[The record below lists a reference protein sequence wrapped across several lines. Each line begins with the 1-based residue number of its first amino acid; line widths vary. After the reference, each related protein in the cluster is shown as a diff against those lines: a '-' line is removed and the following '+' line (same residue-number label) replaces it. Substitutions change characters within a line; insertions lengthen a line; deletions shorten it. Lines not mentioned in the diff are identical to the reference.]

1 MLGRERTKDVAR
13 SRLSSV
19 LREDRTTVTARDLA
33 LMQLDVL
40 AALTV
45 PGDGARRGEHHRR
58 PRPAD
63 REDPTGVQRAR
74 ALGQAPALSGS
85 RGRENGAVIK
95 NLQSVQKRLQFFP
108 LCCIIQYKNQ

>member
-40 AALTV
+40 AALSGYLEIERDEANTTV
-45 PGDGARRGEHHRR
+45 ARDRLTGKTFLEFSVPVRSVKRR
-58 PRPAD
+58 R
-63 REDPTGVQRAR
+63 
-74 ALGQAPALSGS
+74 
-85 RGRENGAVIK
+85 
-95 NLQSVQKRLQFFP
+95 
-108 LCCIIQYKNQ
+108 

>member
-40 AALTV
+40 AALSGYLEMERDEANTTV
-45 PGDGARRGEHHRR
+45 ARDRLTGKTFLEFSVPVRSVKRR
-58 PRPAD
+58 R
-63 REDPTGVQRAR
+63 
-74 ALGQAPALSGS
+74 
-85 RGRENGAVIK
+85 
-95 NLQSVQKRLQFFP
+95 
-108 LCCIIQYKNQ
+108 

>member
-40 AALTV
+40 AALSGYLEMERDEANTTV
-45 PGDGARRGEHHRR
+45 TRDRLTGKTLLEFSVPVRSVKRRR
-58 PRPAD
+58 
-63 REDPTGVQRAR
+63 
-74 ALGQAPALSGS
+74 
-85 RGRENGAVIK
+85 
-95 NLQSVQKRLQFFP
+95 
-108 LCCIIQYKNQ
+108 

>member
-40 AALTV
+40 AALSGYLEMERDEANTTV
-45 PGDGARRGEHHRR
+45 ARDRLTGKTRLEFSVPVRSVKRR
-58 PRPAD
+58 R
-63 REDPTGVQRAR
+63 
-74 ALGQAPALSGS
+74 
-85 RGRENGAVIK
+85 
-95 NLQSVQKRLQFFP
+95 
-108 LCCIIQYKNQ
+108 

>member
-40 AALTV
+40 AALSGYLELERDEANTTV
-45 PGDGARRGEHHRR
+45 ARDRLTGKTFLEFSVPVRSVKRR
-58 PRPAD
+58 R
-63 REDPTGVQRAR
+63 
-74 ALGQAPALSGS
+74 
-85 RGRENGAVIK
+85 
-95 NLQSVQKRLQFFP
+95 
-108 LCCIIQYKNQ
+108 

>member
-40 AALTV
+40 AALSGYLEMESDEANTTV
-45 PGDGARRGEHHRR
+45 ARDRLTGKTFLEFSVPVRSVKRR
-58 PRPAD
+58 R
-63 REDPTGVQRAR
+63 
-74 ALGQAPALSGS
+74 
-85 RGRENGAVIK
+85 
-95 NLQSVQKRLQFFP
+95 
-108 LCCIIQYKNQ
+108 

>member
-40 AALTV
+40 AALSGYLEMERDEANTTV
-45 PGDGARRGEHHRR
+45 ARDRLTGKTFLEFSVPMRSVKRR
-58 PRPAD
+58 R
-63 REDPTGVQRAR
+63 
-74 ALGQAPALSGS
+74 
-85 RGRENGAVIK
+85 
-95 NLQSVQKRLQFFP
+95 
-108 LCCIIQYKNQ
+108 

>member
-40 AALTV
+40 AALSGYLEMERDEANTTV
-45 PGDGARRGEHHRR
+45 AR
-58 PRPAD
+58 D
-63 REDPTGVQRAR
+63 RLTGKTLPFR
-74 ALGQAPALSGS
+74 LS
-85 RGRENGAVIK
+85 
-95 NLQSVQKRLQFFP
+95 LKR
-108 LCCIIQYKNQ
+108 

>member
-40 AALTV
+40 AALSGYLEMERDEANTTV
-45 PGDGARRGEHHRR
+45 ARDRLTGTTLLEFSVPVRSVKRR
-58 PRPAD
+58 R
-63 REDPTGVQRAR
+63 
-74 ALGQAPALSGS
+74 
-85 RGRENGAVIK
+85 
-95 NLQSVQKRLQFFP
+95 
-108 LCCIIQYKNQ
+108 

>member
-40 AALTV
+40 EMERDEANTTVARDRLTGKTLLEFSV
-45 PGDGARRGEHHRR
+45 PVRSVKRRR
-58 PRPAD
+58 
-63 REDPTGVQRAR
+63 
-74 ALGQAPALSGS
+74 
-85 RGRENGAVIK
+85 
-95 NLQSVQKRLQFFP
+95 
-108 LCCIIQYKNQ
+108 

>member
-40 AALTV
+40 AALSGYLEMERDEANTTV
-45 PGDGARRGEHHRR
+45 ARDRLPGKTLLEFSVPVRSVKRRR
-58 PRPAD
+58 
-63 REDPTGVQRAR
+63 
-74 ALGQAPALSGS
+74 
-85 RGRENGAVIK
+85 
-95 NLQSVQKRLQFFP
+95 
-108 LCCIIQYKNQ
+108 